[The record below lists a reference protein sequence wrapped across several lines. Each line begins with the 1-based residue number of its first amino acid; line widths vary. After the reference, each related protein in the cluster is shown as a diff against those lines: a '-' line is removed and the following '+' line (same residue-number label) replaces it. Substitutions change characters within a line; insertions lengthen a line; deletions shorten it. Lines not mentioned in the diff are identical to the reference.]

1 MQPSGT
7 PQAIYLL
14 LTLAT
19 WRGEQRRSRLR
30 QEAGAPQ
37 PAPTSGC
44 NYVRPDRHQLTAT
57 RTRDTPARPPSHS
70 PGPPA
75 SSSAHPSSP
84 AARPGKPAGQRANA
98 GKCTLS
104 SAANVKPHTHPPQTL
119 SVARPSLRT
128 LSVAVRPRADPVRGR
143 PCTADGPP
151 HRSLAPI
158 PVRPVQ
164 NRRSPIGLT
173 RAGLYLPRDPSP
185 TGRIINDCVVR
196 SFQEVAQ
203 RSIGSLR

>member
-1 MQPSGT
+1 MIDPGHYCSSQAMQPSGT

-84 AARPGKPAGQRANA
+84 AARPGNRPGSGRTQGNARSAQPRTSSHTRTLRRPCPWPVRPCGPCPWPSVPA
-98 GKCTLS
+98 
-104 SAANVKPHTHPPQTL
+104 
-119 SVARPSLRT
+119 RT
-128 LSVAVRPRADPVRGR
+128 LSVAVRAQPTVPHPAPWPRFPSGR
-143 PCTADGPP
+143 YRTDA
-151 HRSLAPI
+151 
-158 PVRPVQ
+158 
-164 NRRSPIGLT
+164 RR
-173 RAGLYLPRDPSP
+173 
-185 TGRIINDCVVR
+185 
-196 SFQEVAQ
+196 
-203 RSIGSLR
+203 